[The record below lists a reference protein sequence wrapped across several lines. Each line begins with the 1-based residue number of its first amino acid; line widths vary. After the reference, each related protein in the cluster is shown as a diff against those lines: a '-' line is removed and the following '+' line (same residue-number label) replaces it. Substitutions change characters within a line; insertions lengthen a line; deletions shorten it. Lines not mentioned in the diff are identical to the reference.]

1 MQQKRRYF
9 IIVIILVTIIISCI
23 QITNYREKMRGEKP
37 SKMGSL
43 KNYDCVFSIN
53 LHENFDF
60 LLKQLQNMKENVR
73 CTYCIIINCNDS
85 MYEECRKRIKK
96 LENFVYVNEIII
108 NKQRFHGS
116 LVEGI
121 YENMVF
127 AVSNMR
133 FEYFIGCSS
142 RNFFT
147 NDMTIEDLR
156 KLKLNDRE
164 TTVDTDIFD
173 AASDEVDKRMDMWR
187 WPSMRNT
194 LLMKKIL
201 KEKKKYAISPHE
213 GLCLPYPSCLKIV
226 KFLQREEEIRKD
238 LFQFSDCVEEFSLQ
252 TIALYCGEK
261 FFYIGNGS
269 TSKEKAPE
277 NSKTIFMYKVKRV

>member
-1 MQQKRRYF
+1 
-9 IIVIILVTIIISCI
+9 
-23 QITNYREKMRGEKP
+23 
-37 SKMGSL
+37 
-43 KNYDCVFSIN
+43 
-53 LHENFDF
+53 
-60 LLKQLQNMKENVR
+60 
-73 CTYCIIINCNDS
+73 
-85 MYEECRKRIKK
+85 MYEKCEKRIKE
-96 LENFVYVNEIII
+96 LENFVYINEIII

-116 LVEGI
+116 ILEGI

-127 AVSNMR
+127 AVSNLR
-133 FEYFIGCSS
+133 FEYFIACSS
-142 RNFFT
+142 RTFFT

-164 TTVDTDIFD
+164 TTVETDIFD
-173 AASDEVDKRMDMWR
+173 AANDEIDKRMDMWR
-187 WPSMRNT
+187 WPKMRNT

-213 GLCLPYPSCLKIV
+213 GLCLPYPSCVKIV
-226 KFLQREEEIRKD
+226 EFLQREEEIRKD

-269 TSKEKAPE
+269 TNEEKAPK
-277 NSKTIFMYKVKRV
+277 NSKTIFMYKVQRV